1 MGVSFYPKDGDSID
15 KLIVKADKAMYVAK
29 NIDREDIC
37 FCNTYS
43 LSESDNF

>member
-1 MGVSFYPKDGDSID
+1 
-15 KLIVKADKAMYVAK
+15 MYVAK

-43 LSESDNF
+43 LSESDNFKFMISI